1 MEDELEEG
9 LAKWTKEIKKAER
22 KLMDLDA
29 ISSERYEDYVLGN
42 ITKDDFLSGKVA
54 AEEKREMLNLEL
66 RQIRNK
72 QVFYETGIREK
83 LRWLLSL
90 NKASEGELDSEL
102 IQLLIARIELYPKH
116 KLKITWRFSEKD
128 ILGEDGEWHG

>member
-1 MEDELEEG
+1 M
-9 LAKWTKEIKKAER
+9 
-22 KLMDLDA
+22 
-29 ISSERYEDYVLGN
+29 
-42 ITKDDFLSGKVA
+42 
-54 AEEKREMLNLEL
+54 
-66 RQIRNK
+66 
-72 QVFYETGIREK
+72 
-83 LRWLLSL
+83 RWLLSL